1 MYSWIPYIII
11 FLLLTFVILH
21 SYMSFRYG
29 YDWIGTTTRK
39 MAVRYFNPRDA
50 SITDL
55 YSIPRVPY
63 MDRFG
68 EYTKIPKMKE
78 NTY

>member
-11 FLLLTFVILH
+11 FLLVSFVVIHAYL
-21 SYMSFRYG
+21 SFRFG
-29 YDWIGTTTRK
+29 YDWIGYTARK
-39 MAVRYFNPRDA
+39 MVANRKGSS
-50 SITDL
+50 SITEL
-55 YSIPRVPY
+55 YPIPRVPY

-78 NTY
+78 NSM

>member
-1 MYSWIPYIII
+1 MYSWIPYILI
-11 FLLLTFVILH
+11 FVLLMFVIVH
-21 SYMSFRYG
+21 SYLSLRYG
-29 YDWIGTTTRK
+29 YDWIGNTVRK
-39 MAVRYFNPRDA
+39 MTVNKRDV

-55 YSIPRVPY
+55 YPIPQVPY

-68 EYTKIPKMKE
+68 QYTKIPKMKE